1 MIGIDQ
7 VVVALWFFPVVA
19 FIVLLSIA
27 FVGFLVYIWGV
38 FKPRAG
44 QKRQTTNPVS
54 NRSGKEFV

>member
-1 MIGIDQ
+1 MIGTDQ

-38 FKPRAG
+38 FSRGQGKKANYKSSFKPQR
-44 QKRQTTNPVS
+44 
-54 NRSGKEFV
+54 